1 MIDPLTIS
9 KIFDSIDIIDVVSD
23 FVHLKRRGANYLG
36 LCPFH
41 NEKTPSF
48 TVSPAKGIFKCFGCG
63 KGGNAVNFIMEHEH
77 LSYPEALKYLAKKYG
92 IEIEERELSEEEKK
106 LSTEKDSLLIVSEYA
121 SNFFTEQLFQTDEG
135 VEIGLSYFRE
145 RGFNEKVIKD
155 FKLGYSPEKRDALTQ
170 SALNKGYK
178 LEFLEKTGLSIVK
191 DNYQFDR
198 FAGRVMFPIF
208 GLSGQVI
215 GFGGR
220 TLKTDKKIAKYLNS
234 PESPIYNKSR
244 VLYGLYH
251 AKQEIIKKGL
261 CYLVEGYTDVLSL
274 HMSDIKNVVASS
286 GTSLTEDQI
295 RLLHRFTSDVTI
307 LYDGDPAGIKA
318 SIRGIDMLLEQGLNV
333 RVLLFPEGEDPD
345 SFSRKHSSSETIEYI
360 EKNQQD
366 FISFKAHLLNEEAKN
381 DPIKRSA
388 LITDIVRSISVI
400 DDKIK
405 QSVYIQECSNIMN
418 ITETV
423 LYAEVAKL
431 TRKKIDDINK
441 KKQQATLTPPGGKN
455 IPAVPSFIDK
465 VYFEAQEQE
474 IIRLFLLYG
483 NNKVSFLNRE
493 TNEHFEVRVAD
504 YIIDQLRNDELEMKN
519 IINQKIFILAEE
531 IIHNNEEIKTG
542 FFTQHPDPEISQLSA
557 NLCSTKYQLSPMWK
571 KRGAAA
577 VDEDKKL
584 NEILEDLFIK
594 YKLNIVKEAKKE
606 LQNKLKRA
614 SKGNSESDIN
624 EILSQISTTNEIIK
638 RLSEFQGRVII

>member
-9 KIFDSIDIIDVVSD
+9 KIFDSADIIDVVSD

-106 LSTEKDSLLIVSEYA
+106 LSSEKESLLIVSEYA
-121 SNFFTEQLFQTDEG
+121 SKFFTEQLFRTDEG

-145 RGFNEKVIKD
+145 RGFNEQVIKE
-155 FKLGYSPEKRDALTQ
+155 FKLGYSPEQRDALTK
-170 SALNKGYK
+170 SALNNGYK
-178 LEFLEKTGLSIVK
+178 IEFLEKTGLSIVK
-191 DNYQFDR
+191 ENYQFDR

-208 GLSGQVI
+208 GLTGQVI

-220 TLKTDKKIAKYLNS
+220 TLKSDKKIAKYLNS

-261 CYLVEGYTDVLSL
+261 CYLVEGYTDVISL

-318 SIRGIDMLLEQGLNV
+318 SLRGIDMLLEQGLNV

-405 QSVYIQECSNIMN
+405 QSVYIQECSTIMN
-418 ITETV
+418 ITESV

-431 TRKKIDDINK
+431 TRKKIEDVNK
-441 KKQQATLTPPGGKN
+441 KKQQQNVNALGNKN

-465 VYFEAQEQE
+465 VYFEAQEHE

-483 NNKVSFLNRE
+483 NMMVRFLNRE
-493 TNEHFEVRVAD
+493 TNEHFEIRVAD

-519 IINQKIFILAEE
+519 VINQKIFTLAEE
-531 IIHNNEEIKTG
+531 IIKNGEEIKTD
-542 FFTQHPDPEISQLSA
+542 FFTQHQDPEISQLSA
-557 NLCSTKYQLSPMWK
+557 NLCSTKHQLSPMWR
-571 KRGAAA
+571 KRGAP
-577 VDEDKKL
+577 VIDEEKKL

-594 YKLNIVKEAKKE
+594 YKLNIVKEAKKK
-606 LQNKLKRA
+606 LYSKLKKA
-614 SKGNSESDIN
+614 KTENPNADLD
-624 EILSQISTTNEIIK
+624 EILTQLSTSNEIIK
-638 RLSEFQGRVII
+638 KLSELQGRVII

>member
-1 MIDPLTIS
+1 LIDPLTIS

>member
-1 MIDPLTIS
+1 MIDPITIS
-9 KIFDSIDIIDVVSD
+9 KIFDAAQIVEVVND
-23 FVHLKRRGANYLG
+23 FVNLKRRGANYLG

-48 TVSPAKGIFKCFGCG
+48 TVSPSKGIFKCFGCG

-77 LSYPEALKYLAKKYG
+77 LSYPEALRFLAKKYG
-92 IEIEERELSEEEKK
+92 IAIEERELTDDEKK
-106 LSTEKDSLLIVSEYA
+106 LSSEKDSLLIVSNYA
-121 SNFFTEQLFQTDEG
+121 ADFFAENLFATDEG
-135 VEIGLSYFRE
+135 VDIGLSYFRE
-145 RGFNEKVIKD
+145 RGFNESIIKE
-155 FKLGYSPEKRDALTQ
+155 FKLGYSPETRDALTQ
-170 SALNKGYK
+170 SALKNGYK
-178 LEFLEKTGLSIVK
+178 LEYLDKTGLSIVK
-191 DNYQFDR
+191 DNYSFDR
-198 FAGRVMFPIF
+198 FAGRVIFPIY
-208 GLSGQVI
+208 GLSGQII

-234 PESPIYNKSR
+234 PESQIYNKSK
-244 VLYGLYH
+244 VLYGLFQ
-251 AKQEIIKKGL
+251 AKQEIVKKAK

-274 HMSDIKNVVASS
+274 FMADIRNVVASS

-295 RLLHRFTSDVTI
+295 RLIHRFTNDVTI

-318 SIRGIDMLLEQGLNV
+318 SLRGIDMLLEQGLNV

-345 SFSRKHSSSETIEYI
+345 SFSRKHSSSETIAYI
-360 EKNQQD
+360 DENEQD
-366 FISFKAHLLNEEAKN
+366 FISFKTRLLNEEAKN
-381 DPIKRSA
+381 DPIKRST

-405 QSVYIQECSNIMN
+405 QSVYIQECSHIMN
-418 ITETV
+418 ISETV
-423 LYAEVAKL
+423 IYAEVAKF
-431 TRKKIDDINK
+431 TRKKIDEVK
-441 KKQQATLTPPGGKN
+441 KKDASFLSAPRAKN

-483 NNKVSFLNRE
+483 NQTAVFLNRE
-493 TNEHFEVRVAD
+493 TNEKVEIIVAD

-531 IIHNNEEIKTG
+531 IINDNREIHPE

-557 NLCSTKYQLSPMWK
+557 NLCSIKHQLSPMWE
-571 KRGAAA
+571 KRGARM
-577 VDEDKKL
+577 VEEEKKL
-584 NEILEDLFIK
+584 NEVLEDLFIK

-606 LQNKLKRA
+606 LQKKLKSA
-614 SKGNSESDIN
+614 KESGNKEDLQ
-624 EILSQISTTNEIIK
+624 EILGQIGTTNEVIK
-638 RLSEFQGRVII
+638 KLSEFQGRVII

>member
-1 MIDPLTIS
+1 MIDPLTIQ
-9 KIFDSIDIIDVVSD
+9 KIFDSAEIVDVVSD
-23 FVHLKRRGANYLG
+23 FVHLKRRGANFLG

-77 LSYPEALKYLAKKYG
+77 LTYPDALRYLAKKYA
-92 IEIEERELSEEEKK
+92 IEIEERELSDEEKK
-106 LSTEKDSLLIVSEYA
+106 LGSERESLHIVSNYA
-121 SNFFTEQLFQTDEG
+121 SDFFADNLFKTDEG

-145 RGFNEKVIKD
+145 RGFTEQIIRE
-155 FKLGYSPEKRDALTQ
+155 FKLGYSPEKRDAFTQ
-170 SALNKGYK
+170 EAQKNGYK
-178 LEFLEKTGLSIVK
+178 IEFMQKTGLTISK
-191 DNYQFDR
+191 ENYHFDR

-208 GLSGQVI
+208 GLSGQII

-244 VLYGLYH
+244 VLYGLYQ
-251 AKQEIIKKGL
+251 AKQEIIKKDK

-274 HMSDIKNVVASS
+274 FMSDIRNVVASS

-295 RLLHRFTSDVTI
+295 RLIHRFTSDVTI

-318 SIRGIDMLLEQGLNV
+318 SLRGIDMLLEQGLNV

-360 EKNQQD
+360 ENNEQD

-381 DPIKRSA
+381 DPIKRSG

-400 DDKIK
+400 DDNIK
-405 QSVYIQECSNIMN
+405 QSVYIQECAHIMKIN
-418 ITETV
+418 ESV
-423 LYAEVAKL
+423 LYAEVAKI
-431 TRKKIDDINK
+431 TKKKIDDIRRKSASSGSPSGN
-441 KKQQATLTPPGGKN
+441 KN
-455 IPAVPSFIDK
+455 IPPVPGFIEK
-465 VYFEAQEQE
+465 VFFEAQEHE
-474 IIRLFLLYG
+474 IIRLLLMYG
-483 NNKVSFLNRE
+483 NKNASFFNPE
-493 TNEHFEVRVAD
+493 TNEHVEIRVAD

-519 IINQKIFILAEE
+519 LLNQKIFNLAEDMIASNTE
-531 IIHNNEEIKTG
+531 LKTE
-542 FFTQHPDPEISQLSA
+542 FFTQHQDPDISQLSA
-557 NLCSTKYQLSPMWK
+557 NLCSTKYHLSPMWA
-571 KRGAAA
+571 KRGARMLE
-577 VDEDKKL
+577 EDKKL
-584 NEILEDLFIK
+584 NENLEDLFIK

-606 LQNKLKRA
+606 LQKKLKEA
-614 SKGNSESDIN
+614 KENNQNESLI
-624 EILSQISTTNEIIK
+624 EILGQIKTTSEVIK
-638 RLSEFQGRVII
+638 HLSDLQGRVIL